1 MTNRSPTRSVNKTE
15 RSIYYRM
22 DLAMSSANRPPLTA
36 ESAYATTHISAAV
49 AQVSTPTLRRL
60 YFVRFAFALVWA
72 ALMATTASS
81 LGAFAIALLIA
92 YPAADIAA
100 AIVDGRSASR
110 AGRWPRALVL
120 NIAISAV
127 AVVGLTIAC
136 GVDIA
141 AVLRVW
147 GAGHR
152 GWRRPARGRLVAEEA
167 GWSVAD
173 GVVRGYLHRR
183 RRQLHSVRVR
193 RGLNGHGRRLRRAW
207 RAVLSGIRRAAR
219 PRLPAPAS

>member
-1 MTNRSPTRSVNKTE
+1 
-15 RSIYYRM
+15 
-22 DLAMSSANRPPLTA
+22 MSSANRPPLTA

-127 AVVGLTIAC
+127 AVVGLAIAC

-147 GAGHR
+147 GAWAIAAG
-152 GWRRPARGRLVAEEA
+152 AVQLVV
-167 GWSVAD
+167 GWSRKRLD
-173 GVVRGYLHRR
+173 G
-183 RRQLHSVRVR
+183 Q
-193 RGLNGHGRRLRRAW
+193 W
-207 RAVLSGIRRAAR
+207 PMVLSGGISIVAGSSFILSASDADSMGMVAGYAVLGGLFFLASAVRLARGSRAGIVSHCR
-219 PRLPAPAS
+219 QR